1 MKGVPFVNCDKG
13 SWKGD
18 PFRAKV
24 VYKRDLRPAEPP
36 RINICWVPT
45 PHHPPPPPKALHTAT
60 SQITYHTL
68 SPPQRPLCVPRVL
81 SMFSIIAIFIG
92 IPSGSLCGSRR
103 EYHTGASS
111 WPLNLRTV
119 PTSFPGF
126 SQREP
131 GNEVAHRSTA
141 LNLPSSAQL
150 TAFCTYRLDQLPYF
164 LCFNLVLSLFSAT
177 GVSSLE
183 FCFSCFVRVIV
194 MDVLA
199 LILFWVCKKHSNL
212 ITSSL
217 SFSSPPARKK
227 ESSARR
233 PP

>member
-1 MKGVPFVNCDKG
+1 MQSPPHC
-13 SWKGD
+13 
-18 PFRAKV
+18 
-24 VYKRDLRPAEPP
+24 YKSNNLPYPLSSPEASLCPP
-36 RINICWVPT
+36 RAFYFFDYCYFYRDTQREPLRIQERVPYRCQQL
-45 PHHPPPPPKALHTAT
+45 AA
-60 SQITYHTL
+60 Q
-68 SPPQRPLCVPRVL
+68 
-81 SMFSIIAIFIG
+81 F
-92 IPSGSLCGSRR
+92 
-103 EYHTGASS
+103 
-111 WPLNLRTV
+111 TV
-119 PTSFPGF
+119 STSFPGF

-194 MDVLA
+194 MGVLA